1 MSIEAIGKSA
11 SVSSGASSA
20 SSYTTSSL
28 TYAAPDAVA
37 TDLPPTQAVVA
48 SAKSTALPEDDTQ
61 QVQSRAKIIEEIKPN
76 FIKNKVVTSDSTD
89 EIVFLSVDERTG
101 EVLNKFPSTAI
112 LGADAY
118 SKISSA
124 SLSNAASTE
133 RVA

>member
-11 SVSSGASSA
+11 SVSSGASST
-20 SSYTTSSL
+20 SSYTTSSV

-48 SAKSTALPEDDTQ
+48 SAKSIALPEDDTQ
-61 QVQSRAKIIEEIKPN
+61 QVQLRAKVIEEIKPN

-124 SLSNAASTE
+124 SLSNTASTV

>member
-11 SVSSGASSA
+11 SVSSGASST
-20 SSYTTSSL
+20 SSYSTSSVA
-28 TYAAPDAVA
+28 YSAPDAVE
-37 TDLPPTQAVVA
+37 TDLPPAQAVVA
-48 SAKSTALPEDDTQ
+48 AAKSTALPEDDTQ
-61 QVQSRAKIIEEIKPN
+61 QVQLRAKIVEEIKPN
-76 FIKNKVVTSDSTD
+76 FIKSKVVTSDATD

-118 SKISSA
+118 SKISSV